1 MIVTVRKATS
11 SIPFKPNYHL
21 SSIIYQL
28 SCSNSHLSFRNM
40 ARNVTYSVSPRI
52 NPRDRET
59 EPKYY
64 GHVQANGDIN
74 LREMSERIQQTCTVH
89 KSDVFAVLV
98 ALEDVI
104 TDALKNG
111 EIVRLGDLGTLQIG
125 ISSKGALKE
134 EDWEESLIKKA
145 RINFR
150 PGTVLSNILGNLTFT
165 KVKPRSS
172 KADKEASVDGDGDA

>member
-1 MIVTVRKATS
+1 
-11 SIPFKPNYHL
+11 
-21 SSIIYQL
+21 
-28 SCSNSHLSFRNM
+28 M

-52 NPRDRET
+52 NPRDKEAA
-59 EPKYY
+59 PKYY
-64 GHVQANGDIN
+64 GHVQASGDID

-104 TDALKNG
+104 TDALRGG

-125 ISSKGALKE
+125 ISSKGAVTEK
-134 EDWEESLIKKA
+134 DYSDSLITKA

-150 PGTVLSNILGNLTFT
+150 PGSALVGVLSNLTFS
-165 KVKPRSS
+165 KVKPRYTTQ
-172 KADKEASVDGDGDA
+172 DEATGGEEEGGEDLTA

>member
-1 MIVTVRKATS
+1 
-11 SIPFKPNYHL
+11 
-21 SSIIYQL
+21 
-28 SCSNSHLSFRNM
+28 M

-52 NPRDRET
+52 NPRDKEAA
-59 EPKYY
+59 PKYY
-64 GHVQANGDIN
+64 GHVQASGDID

-104 TDALKNG
+104 TDALRGG

-125 ISSKGALKE
+125 ISSKGAVTEKE
-134 EDWEESLIKKA
+134 YSDALITKA

-150 PGTVLSNILGNLTFT
+150 PGSALVGVLSNLTFS
-165 KVKPRSS
+165 KVKPRYTTQ
-172 KADKEASVDGDGDA
+172 DEASGGEEEGGEDLTA

>member
-1 MIVTVRKATS
+1 
-11 SIPFKPNYHL
+11 
-21 SSIIYQL
+21 
-28 SCSNSHLSFRNM
+28 M

-52 NPRDRET
+52 NPRDKEAA
-59 EPKYY
+59 PKYY
-64 GHVQANGDIN
+64 AHVHANGDTN

-104 TDALKNG
+104 TEALKNG

-125 ISSKGALKE
+125 ISSKGAVSE
-134 EDWEESLIKKA
+134 EEYDDSLIKQA

-150 PGTVLSNILGNLTFT
+150 PGSALAGILSNLTFARV
-165 KVKPRSS
+165 KVKSS
-172 KADKEASVDGDGDA
+172 KADKENSEQEEGGEDWTA